1 MGQGLMGLEGLM
13 GQGLMAQALM
23 GQGLMCLE
31 GLLRQEQRK
40 AWGGMGST
48 LPLVTAQ
55 ARC

>member
-1 MGQGLMGLEGLM
+1 MAQGLMGLEGLM
-13 GQGLMAQALM
+13 GQGLMRQ
-23 GQGLMCLE
+23 QGL
-31 GLLRQEQRK
+31 K